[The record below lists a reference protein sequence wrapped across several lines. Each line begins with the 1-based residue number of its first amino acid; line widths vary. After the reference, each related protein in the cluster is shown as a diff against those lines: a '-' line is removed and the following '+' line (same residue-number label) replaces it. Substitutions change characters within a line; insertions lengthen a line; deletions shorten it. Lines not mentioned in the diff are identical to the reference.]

1 MNEFTKEQWREEMAE
16 SAANECGVMAY
27 EAWVKH
33 RIFLAN
39 LFDEIK
45 GVK

>member
-1 MNEFTKEQWREEMAE
+1 MSEFTKDQWREEMAE
-16 SAANECGVMAY
+16 SAANECGVMTY
-27 EAWVKH
+27 EAWVNY
-33 RIFLAN
+33 RTFLAD